1 MHVREPGDVDAAA
14 TIEANLRGWLPV
26 FERFPGARLDHV
38 QGCARWICDVPLP
51 LFNGAIGMP
60 TGDDLEASIAAVLEP
75 FDARRIPLLWALPT
89 HDAAVVSALEGRGF
103 APGAGVPGMTI
114 DLSNLPG
121 LEVPAN
127 VVIEEVDGD
136 PDALRDAATI
146 ALTTNGL
153 PPMSVDPYL
162 DALDQAAERSTIR
175 TFLAARDGAPLATST
190 LVSAAGVAGLYNVG
204 TLPDARRTGL
214 GRLVSVAAMVA
225 GREAGYRVGVLQSS
239 PLGEPIYRAIGFE
252 ERARFTFATRM
263 PAAT

>member
-1 MHVREPGDVDAAA
+1 
-14 TIEANLRGWLPV
+14 
-26 FERFPGARLDHV
+26 
-38 QGCARWICDVPLP
+38 
-51 LFNGAIGMP
+51 
-60 TGDDLEASIAAVLEP
+60 
-75 FDARRIPLLWALPT
+75 
-89 HDAAVVSALEGRGF
+89 
-103 APGAGVPGMTI
+103 MTI
-114 DLSNLPG
+114 DLADLPPV
-121 LEVPAN
+121 EIRAN

-136 PDALRDAATI
+136 PDALRDAVTI

-162 DALDQAAERSTIR
+162 DALDRLTERSTIR
-175 TFLAARDGAPLATST
+175 TFLARRDGAPLATST
-190 LVSAAGVAGLYNVG
+190 LISAGGVAGLYNVG

>member
-1 MHVREPGDVDAAA
+1 
-14 TIEANLRGWLPV
+14 
-26 FERFPGARLDHV
+26 
-38 QGCARWICDVPLP
+38 
-51 LFNGAIGMP
+51 
-60 TGDDLEASIAAVLEP
+60 
-75 FDARRIPLLWALPT
+75 
-89 HDAAVVSALEGRGF
+89 
-103 APGAGVPGMTI
+103 MTI
-114 DLSNLPG
+114 DLDDLPP

-136 PDALRDAATI
+136 PDALRDAVTI

-162 DALDQAAERSTIR
+162 DALDQSAERSTIR

-225 GREAGYRVGVLQSS
+225 GRDAGYRVGVLQSS